1 MCDLFFPLVPVSVS
15 AVSVAVSSLVT
26 AGLWG
31 GCCEASISVRQ
42 VGSVNALV

>member
-1 MCDLFFPLVPVSVS
+1 MPVSVS

-31 GCCEASISVRQ
+31 GCGEVSSSVRQ
-42 VGSVNALV
+42 VGRVNALV